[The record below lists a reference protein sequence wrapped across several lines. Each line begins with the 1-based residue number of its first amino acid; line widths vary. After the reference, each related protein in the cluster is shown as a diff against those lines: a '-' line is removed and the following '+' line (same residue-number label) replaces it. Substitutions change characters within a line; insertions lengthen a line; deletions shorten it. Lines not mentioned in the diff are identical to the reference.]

1 MLQQV
6 LNTLK
11 NQWILKNTIVKTPN
25 SYLKAQIRFDY
36 KEKSRNFNELV
47 EIDAVFDQS
56 YLSVLDLKKLY
67 YELSGNDVL
76 HFTTQLHGSLNN
88 FSTTDLMLDSDQ
100 GIQIYGDF
108 NFINAVNSELGFF
121 LTADIKINITANH
134 RQLNGILPNLLG
146 KTLPTEFKRLETF
159 TLSGITKLTEQHI
172 EATWVID
179 SPIGEVLADMEV
191 KGFHNIDEAEYKGE
205 VEFRDFDIGT
215 FFNDPLFGKMSFL
228 GEVDGEG
235 FRIDNINTTLTGK
248 IFEFD
253 FRNYSYKDIT
263 VDGKYANNLFDGKLD
278 VNDPNLKMKFEGL
291 ANISRDESQFDFNAN
306 ISHANLKKSA
316 HFYERDSISVLEG
329 VIDLDIRGNSLNE
342 IIGIANFKISSTRIS
357 MGCIRFSSFWYFPL
371 KQIVSN
377 K

>member
-1 MLQQV
+1 M
-6 LNTLK
+6 
-11 NQWILKNTIVKTPN
+11 
-25 SYLKAQIRFDY
+25 
-36 KEKSRNFNELV
+36 V

-56 YLSVLDLKKLY
+56 YLSVLDLKKIFK
-67 YELSGNDVL
+67 ELSGNDVL

-88 FSTTDLMLDSDQ
+88 FSTTDLILDSDQ

-108 NFINAVNSELGFF
+108 NFINAVNNELGFF
-121 LTADIKINITANH
+121 LTADIKNITANH

-146 KTLPTEFKRLETF
+146 KTLPTEFKRLGTF

-172 EATWVID
+172 EATWAID

-205 VEFRDFDIGT
+205 VEFRGFDIGT

-306 ISHANLKKSA
+306 ISPCQPKVNP
-316 HFYERDSISVLEG
+316 FYERDSISVLEG
-329 VIDLDIRGNSLNE
+329 VMI
-342 IIGIANFKISSTRIS
+342 
-357 MGCIRFSSFWYFPL
+357 
-371 KQIVSN
+371 
-377 K
+377 